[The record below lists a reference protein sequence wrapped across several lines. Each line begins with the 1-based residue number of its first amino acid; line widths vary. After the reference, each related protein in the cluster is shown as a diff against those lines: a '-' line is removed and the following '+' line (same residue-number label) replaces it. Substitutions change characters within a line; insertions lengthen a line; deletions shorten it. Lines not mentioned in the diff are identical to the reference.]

1 MGTEPYLILFNII
14 KEKKGKI
21 MHDEENLK
29 IYLKKLEELAYER
42 LRERNITPLEAIRE
56 ALNYIEGEMQGYRLF
71 LVYYKLRH
79 HRIPVLNMFYNP
91 WR

>member
-1 MGTEPYLILFNII
+1 
-14 KEKKGKI
+14 

-56 ALNYIEGEMQGYRLF
+56 ALNYIEGEMQGY
-71 LVYYKLRH
+71 
-79 HRIPVLNMFYNP
+79 
-91 WR
+91 